1 MVFVAFFFIMT
12 SFCVCLCP
20 TQTCYKCKA
29 QASYFARLS
38 PSLTQLR
45 NQRERD
51 IYAHVFNTRRKRVP
65 EGCITLCT
73 LNGYIHDT
81 SVWHLLYTCCCCV
94 QLCQYGPHCK
104 RQVNASKRCFLLKIS
119 SLIPLFFLF
128 FVQRYKV
135 CKSIAN
141 YQKVHLGPFA
151 YMWQMQVILISLI
164 CLSTCRFQIYSKTSS
179 LNRIH

>member
-29 QASYFARLS
+29 QASYFARFS
-38 PSLTQLR
+38 PSLPQLS

-51 IYAHVFNTRRKRVP
+51 TYAHVFNTRRKSVP

-94 QLCQYGPHCK
+94 KLWQFGPHCK
-104 RQVNASKRCFLLKIS
+104 RQVNASFLILLPQHLYVS
-119 SLIPLFFLF
+119 ALPQNDTLIKLS
-128 FVQRYKV
+128 KD
-135 CKSIAN
+135 SIN
-141 YQKVHLGPFA
+141 FYNL
-151 YMWQMQVILISLI
+151 
-164 CLSTCRFQIYSKTSS
+164 QIIRDKNEY
-179 LNRIH
+179 

>member
-20 TQTCYKCKA
+20 TQTCYYCKA

-38 PSLTQLR
+38 PSLPQLR

-51 IYAHVFNTRRKRVP
+51 TYAHVFNTRRKSVL

-81 SVWHLLYTCCCCV
+81 SVWHLLYTCGCCV
-94 QLCQYGPHCK
+94 QLCQYGPRCK
-104 RQVNASKRCFLLKIS
+104 RQVNASKRSFLVKIS
-119 SLIPLFFLF
+119 NPIPLFFTTF
-128 FVQRYKV
+128 CAKV
-135 CKSIAN
+135 
-141 YQKVHLGPFA
+141 
-151 YMWQMQVILISLI
+151 
-164 CLSTCRFQIYSKTSS
+164 
-179 LNRIH
+179 